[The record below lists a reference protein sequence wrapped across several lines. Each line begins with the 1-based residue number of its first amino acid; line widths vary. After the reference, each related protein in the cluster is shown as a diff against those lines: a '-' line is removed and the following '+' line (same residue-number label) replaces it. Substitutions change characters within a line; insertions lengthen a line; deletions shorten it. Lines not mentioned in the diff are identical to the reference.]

1 MMNIFK
7 KPSGNVESSTE
18 LKAMEELSINNGNG
32 QSYGYI
38 LYRTKVS
45 ELQQGSILTI
55 KGHPR
60 DLLQIIVNGVM
71 LNEPI
76 LKLTDLTEVGS
87 WAVR

>member
-1 MMNIFK
+1 
-7 KPSGNVESSTE
+7 
-18 LKAMEELSINNGNG
+18 MEELSINNGNG

-38 LYRTKVS
+38 LYRAKLTGAK
-45 ELQQGSILTI
+45 LHQGSLLTI

-76 LKLTDLTEVGS
+76 LKLTELTEVGS
-87 WAVR
+87 WAVKYGFLVFTF